1 MPQTGSGH
9 MQGRTQECGNKRT
22 QESGNMHTHECTPKQ
37 THAQPPSMT
46 AHLGQPV
53 GVVKLEVLELGHLG
67 QPGATCLAR
76 LQCTRILH
84 THLAHASC
92 TRILHTHLGQP
103 GATCLARLQCTRIL
117 HTHLGQPGA
126 TCLARLQCT
135 RTAGPPQFLHA
146 CLHPPLEHGR
156 YPHPPSG
163 RAHGRPFGRLSCQHC
178 RRQINFQAG
187 LQATDPLPGR
197 NAGVRP
203 MKHTSKH
210 TSTAC
215 LPVGQICLQIGC
227 GGVCRRSSTH

>member
-92 TRILHTHLGQP
+92 TRILGSRGPPALPACSAH
-103 GATCLARLQCTRIL
+103 ASCTRIL
-117 HTHLGQPGA
+117 GSRGPPALPACSAHARQGRHNSCTLAYIPRWNMAATHTHPQGGLMGA
-126 TCLARLQCT
+126 PLADCPANT
-135 RTAGPPQFLHA
+135 
-146 CLHPPLEHGR
+146 
-156 YPHPPSG
+156 
-163 RAHGRPFGRLSCQHC
+163 
-178 RRQINFQAG
+178 
-187 LQATDPLPGR
+187 
-197 NAGVRP
+197 AGVR
-203 MKHTSKH
+203 
-210 TSTAC
+210 STFRPAY
-215 LPVGQICLQIGC
+215 
-227 GGVCRRSSTH
+227 RRRTPSQAGMQESDP